1 MYALCVMD
9 RFSVNEIDVIDR
21 ITYEG
26 RIVEKINLKSVVKH
40 NV

>member
-9 RFSVNEIDVIDR
+9 RFSDNEIDVIDQ
-21 ITYEG
+21 ITYE
-26 RIVEKINLKSVVKH
+26 RLIVEKINLKFMVKR